1 MFSCKFCRNFK
12 NTVFTEHL
20 WTTASV
26 CQGGLQICSFFYYFF
41 GLALLLKKLFFDMN
55 IWKNFYSGLALVLSV
70 QFVSDLFELNTFA
83 HLFETKITE
92 AVVRRCSA
100 KKVFLKIWQKSQEN
114 TCAIVPCLTKLQAS
128 GLLVYWLWHRCF
140 PVNSA

>member
-1 MFSCKFCRNFK
+1 
-12 NTVFTEHL
+12 
-20 WTTASV
+20 
-26 CQGGLQICSFFYYFF
+26 
-41 GLALLLKKLFFDMN
+41 MN

-100 KKVFLKIWQKSQEN
+100 KKVLLKIWQKSQEN

-128 GLLVYWLWHRCF
+128 GLLVY
-140 PVNSA
+140 